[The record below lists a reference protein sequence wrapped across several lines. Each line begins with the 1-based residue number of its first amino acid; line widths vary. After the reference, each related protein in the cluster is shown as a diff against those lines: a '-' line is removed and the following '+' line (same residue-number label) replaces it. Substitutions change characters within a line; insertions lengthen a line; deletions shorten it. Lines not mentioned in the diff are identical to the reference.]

1 MLPPS
6 PAFPGAS
13 FLLRLHRV
21 ARKDLELDN
30 FVPYRLS
37 IASNAVSVAIA
48 RTYEARFELK
58 MHEWRVMAVLHQDG
72 ELTQQELVG
81 RTRMDKVT
89 ISRAAQV
96 LEGRGLVRRVP
107 NADDGRSLRLSL
119 TAAGKQ
125 LHARVAPAAIEL
137 EARVLAGLSASEVTA
152 LKAMLRRIET
162 AATQLLTEE

>member
-1 MLPPS
+1 MRGMKPVLSLAVALALGVGVSTSSTAAPP
-6 PAFPGAS
+6 PKA
-13 FLLRLHRV
+13 
-21 ARKDLELDN
+21 
-30 FVPYRLS
+30 
-37 IASNAVSVAIA
+37 
-48 RTYEARFELK
+48 TYEAAPGL
-58 MHEWRVMAVLHQDG
+58 DTSG
-72 ELTQQELVG
+72 CLT
-81 RTRMDKVT
+81 
-89 ISRAAQV
+89 A
-96 LEGRGLVRRVP
+96 